1 MTSGQKTAVSL
12 LISVVLFAAF
22 VVAAFTGLFSVIDAR
37 FYEPGKISQIQKHLD
52 TVSENFNEYI
62 ETLESRFGKNENS
75 FLKQTCVQSYIENQ
89 PSDEVIRERSKLS
102 GDLFSQTPGL
112 LGMRLIDK
120 NGSSVHFSTF
130 SSDVLNR
137 TSEIVSYKN
146 YTDAITLTGEK
157 EIPFDKISSPDSY
170 GTNGVVCKTVFDGRD
185 NRIILSFPYYDSYKA
200 YRGTFVFYVNANDF
214 NRVLLS
220 KKLIT
225 FGDTGNLV
233 SGLNFEEEKKE
244 TEYKSGFVFGIPA
257 IGKKIFEQE
266 ILSRWEKGLFAPEKI
281 VYKSSEDSFAIQE
294 YDAAIEN
301 KKSDNNYWVLVS
313 STKTDFGYIGGI
325 YPDEMFAMPD
335 AVKILLLIC
344 IFVTLFL
351 VVFLAVNLKQ
361 DDMVV
366 IRERIRR
373 LQLGIVSEYLK
384 KKENV
389 DWQVVSGKIAERRQ
403 DVTLEII
410 RSLGRKAKKHDKE
423 VNELINR
430 SWDELL
436 AAMSVQVRKENNE
449 NGLTNAAEIKSMLE
463 ELLSSGNIKVQTVGS
478 AVNVMPVTVKHS
490 KSVPV
495 TEQVQELDK
504 VEEAEAVEEL
514 EEIEEAEAVDELEEV
529 EDAESVEELEE
540 VEEAE
545 AVEELEEVE
554 DAEAVDELEEVEE
567 AESVEELEEVEEAEA
582 VEELEEVEDVEAV
595 DELEEV
601 EEAEVVEKLETAD
614 LTSME
619 TVDIDEFHDT
629 SKSEKHNPEMEI
641 ESPAD
646 VEILNRKACDI
657 QTVYDCEDDNLIDN
671 FNVCNPD
678 FSGLDTLDFNDEGN
692 TNITQT
698 DEKPA
703 IIEEEVSLDEFG
715 VENSKEQYDF
725 EEEIGFGSVE
735 NPNSKKS
742 EEPVQFNV
750 EPEIL
755 DFKSLDKKVEVKRN
769 RGKKSGTKIDD
780 SKYGV
785 KNIQNQV
792 QAANQDDDI
801 VELSSCDVDIPFTL
815 TQFGTT
821 TTAPEE
827 LKPYVNVIH
836 EDESGMYVIKT
847 DGADL
852 EPQNLDFKNLV
863 DSVLRK

>member
-220 KKLIT
+220 KKIIT
-225 FGDTGNLV
+225 FGDTGSLV

-257 IGKKIFEQE
+257 VGKKIFEQE

-313 STKTDFGYIGGI
+313 STKADFGYIGGI

-478 AVNVMPVTVKHS
+478 AVNVMPVTVKPS

-504 VEEAEAVEEL
+504 VEKAEAVEEL
-514 EEIEEAEAVDELEEV
+514 EEVEEAEAVDELEEV
-529 EDAESVEELEE
+529 EEP
-540 VEEAE
+540 
-545 AVEELEEVE
+545 
-554 DAEAVDELEEVEE
+554 
-567 AESVEELEEVEEAEA
+567 
-582 VEELEEVEDVEAV
+582 
-595 DELEEV
+595 
-601 EEAEVVEKLETAD
+601 EVVEKLETAD

-715 VENSKEQYDF
+715 IENSKEQYDF

-750 EPEIL
+750 EPELL
-755 DFKSLDKKVEVKRN
+755 DFKGLDKKVEVKRN

>member
-89 PSDEVIRERSKLS
+89 PSDEVVRERSKLS

-137 TSEIVSYKN
+137 TSEIVSFKN

-220 KKLIT
+220 KKIIT
-225 FGDTGNLV
+225 FGDTGSLV

-257 IGKKIFEQE
+257 VGKKIFEQE

-313 STKTDFGYIGGI
+313 STKADFGYIGGI

-478 AVNVMPVTVKHS
+478 AVNVMPVTVKPS

-504 VEEAEAVEEL
+504 VEKAEAVEEL
-514 EEIEEAEAVDELEEV
+514 EEVEEAEAVDELEEV
-529 EDAESVEELEE
+529 EEP
-540 VEEAE
+540 
-545 AVEELEEVE
+545 
-554 DAEAVDELEEVEE
+554 
-567 AESVEELEEVEEAEA
+567 
-582 VEELEEVEDVEAV
+582 
-595 DELEEV
+595 
-601 EEAEVVEKLETAD
+601 EVVEKLETAD

-715 VENSKEQYDF
+715 IENSKEQYDF

-742 EEPVQFNV
+742 EETVQFNV

>member
-89 PSDEVIRERSKLS
+89 PSDEVVRERSKLS

-137 TSEIVSYKN
+137 TSEIVSFKN

-157 EIPFDKISSPDSY
+157 EIPFEKISSPDSY

-220 KKLIT
+220 KKIIT
-225 FGDTGNLV
+225 FGDTGSLV

-257 IGKKIFEQE
+257 VGKKIFEQE

-313 STKTDFGYIGGI
+313 STKADFGYIGGI

-478 AVNVMPVTVKHS
+478 DVNVMPVTVKPS

-504 VEEAEAVEEL
+504 VEK
-514 EEIEEAEAVDELEEV
+514 
-529 EDAESVEELEE
+529 
-540 VEEAE
+540 AE

-554 DAEAVDELEEVEE
+554 EP
-567 AESVEELEEVEEAEA
+567 
-582 VEELEEVEDVEAV
+582 
-595 DELEEV
+595 
-601 EEAEVVEKLETAD
+601 EVVEKLETAD

-742 EEPVQFNV
+742 EETVQFNV

>member
-89 PSDEVIRERSKLS
+89 PSDEVVRERSKLS

-220 KKLIT
+220 KKIIT
-225 FGDTGNLV
+225 FGDTGSLV

-449 NGLTNAAEIKSMLE
+449 NGLRNAAEIKSMLE

-514 EEIEEAEAVDELEEV
+514 EE
-529 EDAESVEELEE
+529 
-540 VEEAE
+540 
-545 AVEELEEVE
+545 
-554 DAEAVDELEEVEE
+554 
-567 AESVEELEEVEEAEA
+567 VEEAEA

-595 DELEEV
+595 EELEEV
-601 EEAEVVEKLETAD
+601 EEAEVVKKLETAD

-715 VENSKEQYDF
+715 IENSQEQYDF

-742 EEPVQFNV
+742 EETVQFNV

>member
-220 KKLIT
+220 KKIIT
-225 FGDTGNLV
+225 FGDTGSLV

-257 IGKKIFEQE
+257 VGKKIFEQE

-313 STKTDFGYIGGI
+313 STKADFGYIGGI

-478 AVNVMPVTVKHS
+478 AVNVMPVTVKPS

-504 VEEAEAVEEL
+504 VEK
-514 EEIEEAEAVDELEEV
+514 
-529 EDAESVEELEE
+529 
-540 VEEAE
+540 AE

-567 AESVEELEEVEEAEA
+567 AET

-601 EEAEVVEKLETAD
+601 EEAEVVKKLETAD

-750 EPEIL
+750 EPELL
-755 DFKSLDKKVEVKRN
+755 DFKGLDKKVEVKRN

-821 TTAPEE
+821 TRAPEE

>member
-89 PSDEVIRERSKLS
+89 PSDEVVRERSKLS

-157 EIPFDKISSPDSY
+157 EIPFEKISSPDSY

-220 KKLIT
+220 KKIIT
-225 FGDTGNLV
+225 FGDTGSLV

-257 IGKKIFEQE
+257 VGKKIFEQE

-281 VYKSSEDSFAIQE
+281 VYKSSEDSFVIQE

-478 AVNVMPVTVKHS
+478 DVNVMPVTVKHS

-504 VEEAEAVEEL
+504 VEKAEAVEEL
-514 EEIEEAEAVDELEEV
+514 EEIEEAEAV
-529 EDAESVEELEE
+529 EELED
-540 VEEAE
+540 
-545 AVEELEEVE
+545 VE
-554 DAEAVDELEEVEE
+554 DAEAVEE
-567 AESVEELEEVEEAEA
+567 
-582 VEELEEVEDVEAV
+582 
-595 DELEEV
+595 
-601 EEAEVVEKLETAD
+601 LETAD

-750 EPEIL
+750 EPELL
-755 DFKSLDKKVEVKRN
+755 DFKGLDKKVEVKRN

>member
-157 EIPFDKISSPDSY
+157 EIPFEKISSPDSY

-220 KKLIT
+220 KKIIT
-225 FGDTGNLV
+225 FGDTGSLV

-257 IGKKIFEQE
+257 VGKKIFEQE

-478 AVNVMPVTVKHS
+478 DVNVMPVTVKPS

-504 VEEAEAVEEL
+504 VEKAEAVEEL
-514 EEIEEAEAVDELEEV
+514 EEVEEAEAVDELEEV
-529 EDAESVEELEE
+529 EEAEAVDELEE

-554 DAEAVDELEEVEE
+554 DAEAV
-567 AESVEELEEVEEAEA
+567 EELEEVEEAEA
-582 VEELEEVEDVEAV
+582 VEELEDVEDAEAV
-595 DELEEV
+595 EE
-601 EEAEVVEKLETAD
+601 LETAD

-715 VENSKEQYDF
+715 IENSKEQYDF

-750 EPEIL
+750 EPELL
-755 DFKSLDKKVEVKRN
+755 DFKGLDKKVEVKRN

-821 TTAPEE
+821 ITAPEE

>member
-22 VVAAFTGLFSVIDAR
+22 VVVAFTGLFSVIDAR

-137 TSEIVSYKN
+137 TSEIVSFKN

-220 KKLIT
+220 KKIIT
-225 FGDTGNLV
+225 FGDTGSLV

-257 IGKKIFEQE
+257 VGKKIFEQE

-313 STKTDFGYIGGI
+313 STKADFGYIGGI

-478 AVNVMPVTVKHS
+478 AVNVMPVTVKPS

-504 VEEAEAVEEL
+504 VEK
-514 EEIEEAEAVDELEEV
+514 
-529 EDAESVEELEE
+529 
-540 VEEAE
+540 AE

-554 DAEAVDELEEVEE
+554 DAEAV
-567 AESVEELEEVEEAEA
+567 EELEEVEEAEA
-582 VEELEEVEDVEAV
+582 V

-601 EEAEVVEKLETAD
+601 EEPEVVEKLETAD

-742 EEPVQFNV
+742 EETVQFNV

>member
-89 PSDEVIRERSKLS
+89 PSDEVVRERSKLS

-137 TSEIVSYKN
+137 TSEIVSFKN

-157 EIPFDKISSPDSY
+157 EIPFEKISSPDSY

-225 FGDTGNLV
+225 FGDTGSLV

-478 AVNVMPVTVKHS
+478 AVNVMPVTVNPS

-504 VEEAEAVEEL
+504 VEKAEAVEEL
-514 EEIEEAEAVDELEEV
+514 EEIEEAEAVEELEEV
-529 EDAESVEELEE
+529 EDAETVEELEE
-540 VEEAE
+540 VEE
-545 AVEELEEVE
+545 
-554 DAEAVDELEEVEE
+554 AEAVDELEEVEE
-567 AESVEELEEVEEAEA
+567 AEV
-582 VEELEEVEDVEAV
+582 V

-601 EEAEVVEKLETAD
+601 EEPEVVEKLETAD

-742 EEPVQFNV
+742 EETVQFNV

-769 RGKKSGTKIDD
+769 HGKKSGTKIDD

>member
-89 PSDEVIRERSKLS
+89 PSDEVVRERSKLS

-137 TSEIVSYKN
+137 TSEIVSFKN

-157 EIPFDKISSPDSY
+157 EIPFEKISSPDSY

-220 KKLIT
+220 KKIIT
-225 FGDTGNLV
+225 FGDTGSLV

-504 VEEAEAVEEL
+504 VEK
-514 EEIEEAEAVDELEEV
+514 
-529 EDAESVEELEE
+529 
-540 VEEAE
+540 AE

-554 DAEAVDELEEVEE
+554 EPEV
-567 AESVEELEEVEEAEA
+567 
-582 VEELEEVEDVEAV
+582 V

-601 EEAEVVEKLETAD
+601 EEAEVVKKLETAD

-715 VENSKEQYDF
+715 IENSKEQYDF

-750 EPEIL
+750 EPELL
-755 DFKSLDKKVEVKRN
+755 DFKGLDKKVEVKRN